1 MKTFLKEIIMSRPV
15 IITFIGC
22 LLFFGSLLLFVIKG
36 CNNEAGKS
44 IINEIHPYISEA
56 DLRST
61 EPIAVAPFPEP
72 SLEGLVAQ
80 LKAELGLTDAEIA
93 ETAELIAKERE
104 LDIVNYMDSR
114 RGVAARQTAWEQR
127 KRLAVAKPE
136 LLWTPGFVLP
146 PALDVMELRDISLY
160 NYDTKAGDD
169 FTITSEQ
176 RQRMSNLRSQ
186 AQRGEISD
194 EEYSRE
200 AGKIAVEN
208 LDPLTAAKHFLTHAG
223 VGSIDAELG
232 IEYAERAINENP
244 DSFEA
249 HHVWTFCNRMFYL
262 GTDNEK
268 VIAGYRNLVDR
279 FPNSSIALQDLS
291 WALYHLYSG
300 PDLYAYPEEALD
312 AVQRAIQLD
321 DRIER
326 NNQLLARSYHKLGE
340 YEKALAVYQG
350 MSEVFYGR
358 AGGLLTPIYELQRKV
373 YNQRQQQQG
382 E

>member
-1 MKTFLKEIIMSRPV
+1 MKTVLKEIIMSRPV

-56 DLRST
+56 DLNST
-61 EPIAVAPFPEP
+61 EPIAVPPFPEP

-93 ETAELIAKERE
+93 ADAELIAKERE

-114 RGVAARQTAWEQR
+114 RGSEARQAAWEQR

-160 NYDTKAGDD
+160 NYDTKQGED

-176 RQRMSNLRSQ
+176 RQRMSNLRNQ

-200 AGKIAVEN
+200 AGKIRVEN
-208 LDPLTAAKHFLTHAG
+208 LDPLTAAKYFLTYSS
-223 VGSIDAELG
+223 VGSIKAELG

-244 DSFEA
+244 NSFEA
-249 HHVWTFCNRMFYL
+249 HHVWALCNREYYFQ
-262 GTDNEK
+262 TDNEK
-268 VIAGYRNLVDR
+268 TIEGFRNLVNR
-279 FPNSSIALQDLS
+279 FPNSSIALQELC
-291 WALYHLYSG
+291 LITRFTH
-300 PDLYAYPEEALD
+300 PEEALD

-326 NNQLLARSYHKLGE
+326 NNELLAHCYHKLGE

-350 MSEVFYGR
+350 MSEVYYGHG
-358 AGGLLTPIYELQRKV
+358 GGLLTFIYQLQRKV